1 MATGIN
7 VELKHKSNDMFPNIT
22 TLYFDMDG
30 VLADFSKG
38 AEKLGAWVKNE
49 EGKTELDWAPIY
61 EEGEEFWANLEWT
74 PNGKELFTKVYDYVT
89 SKGCQVCILSAVHY
103 KEGIEGKKTWL
114 SHNLPA
120 GRKKIKAYFTKDG
133 NDKAG
138 YITNVGKFADEDCVL
153 IDDFGSNCKFF
164 RENGGQAIKYSGD
177 VNYVLNE
184 LKKMFEW
191 DIHEKYIRAKADKV
205 LSEVDCDFAS
215 FKKKTLN
222 EDIIGSLSNKVSNLV
237 KKGAK
242 SAKNAI
248 LKGYNDKKQKEYLK
262 NSFDL
267 NDING
272 TNGYT
277 LETDKG
283 IIYLIRN
290 GKSYYFSPIKFLRNV
305 LFKDGKYYIKNNGKI
320 LELNDEKFNK
330 FLEFYENKQFFIKC
344 SLEKVVDK
352 EKTNK
357 EDSDENASRVAIND
371 TIKITIDDEEK
382 RKEHFKYLYDFS
394 TLKIVDTYLIGD
406 FKTMSQEEMK
416 KSIFECD
423 PFKPLYKKLQ
433 EINSVE
439 ENGGIKIYTINNDD
453 ENSKNESIK
462 KLKYAFENVD
472 KFQYKCNETKDKDG
486 KNAIFNIFKK
496 GGENYINIYNEERPV
511 IFSDKGLIVA
521 YI

>member
-38 AEKLGAWVKNE
+38 AEKLGAWVKNA

-114 SHNLPA
+114 ANNLPS

-191 DIHEKYIRAKADKV
+191 DIHEKYIRAKANKV

-215 FKKKTLN
+215 FKKKT
-222 EDIIGSLSNKVSNLV
+222 
-237 KKGAK
+237 
-242 SAKNAI
+242 
-248 LKGYNDKKQKEYLK
+248 
-262 NSFDL
+262 
-267 NDING
+267 
-272 TNGYT
+272 
-277 LETDKG
+277 
-283 IIYLIRN
+283 
-290 GKSYYFSPIKFLRNV
+290 
-305 LFKDGKYYIKNNGKI
+305 FK
-320 LELNDEKFNK
+320 
-330 FLEFYENKQFFIKC
+330 
-344 SLEKVVDK
+344 
-352 EKTNK
+352 
-357 EDSDENASRVAIND
+357 
-371 TIKITIDDEEK
+371 
-382 RKEHFKYLYDFS
+382 
-394 TLKIVDTYLIGD
+394 
-406 FKTMSQEEMK
+406 
-416 KSIFECD
+416 
-423 PFKPLYKKLQ
+423 
-433 EINSVE
+433 
-439 ENGGIKIYTINNDD
+439 
-453 ENSKNESIK
+453 
-462 KLKYAFENVD
+462 
-472 KFQYKCNETKDKDG
+472 
-486 KNAIFNIFKK
+486 
-496 GGENYINIYNEERPV
+496 
-511 IFSDKGLIVA
+511 
-521 YI
+521 